1 MRILRI
7 ACVILGGLCLL
18 IGLGAWQ
25 APRFLDWDRYRTTIA
40 GLAAAGLGRPVRIDG
55 PVSLSLLPHPVLT
68 ASRVTVADSG
78 DGASADVAEMRLQV
92 ALGPLLAGRVDVRD
106 LVLHGAQMR
115 LPWPPRPGAL
125 QQRPPAWLTGLHA
138 QIEDGTLHVGGLT
151 ISSVSGA
158 LAADPLTGTLTMD
171 GVAAALGRQWRVTAR
186 LGRTGQDGTAPLNA
200 SLDGLGVMR
209 DTGGTLSGQIA
220 ADGSLTGRV
229 TGRGEDLSQL
239 IAAPAR
245 PWHAAGRF
253 YGADGLA
260 LADEL
265 DVDIGGVPARGAV
278 ALRLLPAARVDAALA
293 ASRLDL
299 DAWLPRLLHG
309 GGATLPTS
317 VDLSAEAATF
327 AGGTLRRLRA
337 GFELAPDGV
346 VVRDAEALLPGD
358 ATLSLSGRTTHGQ
371 FTGTA
376 RLDAPQLRDTLR
388 WLQPRA
394 PALIGALPPGVLHAA
409 SLAAAIASDDAG
421 VTLSE
426 LQGTVDG
433 IPTKGDLT
441 LLLGER
447 PGVAAALTMGG
458 LSLDPWLPAALP
470 GSLPELAGD
479 LRAWPSRWGGFD
491 AQVSLKAT
499 KPHWQG
505 AVLDALDLDAGLQ
518 GGTLTV
524 RQAALTGRDFTLT
537 AHGSLAP
544 GGHILDGQATVKL
557 AHASALSAALP
568 AGWPANLLHGPA
580 TFEVGA
586 SGDPAALGTTLRA
599 EIADAQA
606 GADGVADLVKP
617 GWAGTVALRHPGAP
631 RLLDALGLS
640 SSESWL
646 GDGSLSLTGRLA
658 IDSGRLA
665 LSGADL
671 SAGALKTTADL
682 VLDRQDVHG
691 QSLPTLTG
699 RLDAETLP
707 LPLPTLRSPEPL
719 ALGALQGWRAQ
730 VAVSAAHVLLGLS
743 PALDHMA
750 AAVALADGGLH
761 VTNLTAGLAGGR
773 LTGQVSVDAAS
784 VPRISL
790 QAAVTGVEIGG
801 PLLDGPLDLTA
812 GRLDG
817 TATLDANG
825 FSPGALLATLNGAM
839 HATVLD
845 GTATGLDVAGIGAAF
860 GAANAGSIQP
870 DIVRGLQGGTT
881 GFRRLD
887 VAVTAHEGTVTVQR
901 ATLTAP
907 AGSVAVTG
915 TLELPNDAA
924 DLDVAVTPARPGAA
938 VVGLR
943 LIGPGAATRRT
954 LELADL
960 ARWLLEQPKAAPA
973 AQ

>member
-1 MRILRI
+1 MRPAGSRSRT
-7 ACVILGGLCLL
+7 
-18 IGLGAWQ
+18 AWRW
-25 APRFLDWDRYRTTIA
+25 PTTWTSTS
-40 GLAAAGLGRPVRIDG
+40 AAF
-55 PVSLSLLPHPVLT
+55 
-68 ASRVTVADSG
+68 
-78 DGASADVAEMRLQV
+78 
-92 ALGPLLAGRVDVRD
+92 
-106 LVLHGAQMR
+106 
-115 LPWPPRPGAL
+115 
-125 QQRPPAWLTGLHA
+125 PPAA
-138 QIEDGTLHVGGLT
+138 
-151 ISSVSGA
+151 
-158 LAADPLTGTLTMD
+158 
-171 GVAAALGRQWRVTAR
+171 QWRCACC
-186 LGRTGQDGTAPLNA
+186 
-200 SLDGLGVMR
+200 
-209 DTGGTLSGQIA
+209 
-220 ADGSLTGRV
+220 RV
-229 TGRGEDLSQL
+229 
-239 IAAPAR
+239 
-245 PWHAAGRF
+245 
-253 YGADGLA
+253 
-260 LADEL
+260 
-265 DVDIGGVPARGAV
+265 
-278 ALRLLPAARVDAALA
+278 ARVDAALA

-299 DAWLPRLLHG
+299 DAWLPPLLHG

-358 ATLSLSGRTTHGQ
+358 ATLTLSGRTTHGQ

-409 SLAAAIASDDAG
+409 SLAASIASDDGG
-421 VTLSE
+421 VRLSA

-441 LLLGER
+441 LRLGER
-447 PGVAAALTMGG
+447 PGVAAALTVGG
-458 LSLDPWLPAALP
+458 LTLDPWLPAALP
-470 GSLPELAGD
+470 GGLPDLAGD
-479 LRAWPSRWGGFD
+479 LRAWPGRWGGFD
-491 AQVSLKAT
+491 AQVSLKAA
-499 KPHWQG
+499 KPRWQG
-505 AVLDALDLDAGLQ
+505 AVLDSLDLDAGLQ

-524 RQAALTGRDFTLT
+524 RDATVAGRDFTVT

-568 AGWPANLLHGPA
+568 PWWPANLLHGPA
-580 TFEVGA
+580 TLAFGA
-586 SGDPAALGTTLRA
+586 SGDPAALSTSLQA
-599 EIADAQA
+599 EIADGQA
-606 GADGVADLVKP
+606 EADGTADLVKP
-617 GWAGTVALRHPGAP
+617 GWAGSVALRHPGAP

-640 SSESWL
+640 SAESWL

-658 IDSGRLA
+658 VDPGRLA

-682 VLDRQDVHG
+682 VLDRQGV
-691 QSLPTLTG
+691 PALTG

-719 ALGALQGWRAQ
+719 ALGALRGWRAQ

-743 PALDHMA
+743 PALDHAA

-761 VTNLTAGLAGGR
+761 VTDLTAGLAGGR

-784 VPRISL
+784 VPRVSL

-817 TATLDANG
+817 TATLDATG
-825 FSPGALLATLNGAM
+825 FSPAALLATLSGAM

-845 GTATGLDVAGIGAAF
+845 GAATGLDVAGIGAAF

-881 GFRRLD
+881 GFSRLD
-887 VAVTAHEGTVTVQR
+887 AAVTAHEGTVTVQR

-924 DLDVAVTPARPGAA
+924 DLDVAVTPARPGAP

-960 ARWLLEQPKAAPA
+960 ARWLLELPKAAPA